1 MSPNLCISLE
11 LQTAPLSHHV
21 HHVRVC
27 SNAFRMRNIR
37 SLSIGRLSSKHLA
50 AEDFVEFGLEL
61 EDLKLAHSSIDT
73 IKSHAFKNVRGLRRL
88 DLSENRISQIE
99 NDAFIEIGHSL
110 AALKISHGFASSMTA
125 FPSVPM
131 RTLTSLEQLDFSNNH
146 FQTVADT
153 SFHLLH
159 DLRTIELHDN
169 AIGQIVKGTFQVRWI
184 GLAGML
190 RPKAPFSIDFC
201 FGFFLT
207 WCAIHISG

>member
-1 MSPNLCISLE
+1 MNCKL
-11 LQTAPLSHHV
+11 HHLTI
-21 HHVRVC
+21 HHVRVL
-27 SNAFRMRNIR
+27 NPFRMRNIR
-37 SLSIGRLSSKHLA
+37 SLSVGRLSSKHLA

-73 IKSHAFKNVRGLRRL
+73 IKAHAFKNVRGLRRL

-110 AALKISHGFASSMTA
+110 AALKISHGFASSMSA
-125 FPSVPM
+125 FPSVSM

-146 FQTVADT
+146 FKTLADT

-169 AIGQIVKGTFQVRWI
+169 AIGQILKGTFQV
-184 GLAGML
+184 G
-190 RPKAPFSIDFC
+190 
-201 FGFFLT
+201 
-207 WCAIHISG
+207 